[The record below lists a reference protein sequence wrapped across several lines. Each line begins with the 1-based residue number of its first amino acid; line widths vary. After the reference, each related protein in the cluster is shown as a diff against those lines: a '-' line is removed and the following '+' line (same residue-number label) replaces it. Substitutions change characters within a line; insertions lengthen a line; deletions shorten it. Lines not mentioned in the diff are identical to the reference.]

1 MKKLIIVLFFLAL
14 ITPVF
19 AQTTSPENPAS
30 LYYVNVPVEKVIVTS
45 TGYIIQYRTASNVL
59 AIVGLPNSW
68 FTDAASCAELL
79 KLPSASDW
87 PTMSIFYKDGKFS
100 HVRLYVH
107 PAKSHWTWGSVP
119 MGTNVSSYFTDDP
132 ESFKIQY

>member
-1 MKKLIIVLFFLAL
+1 MKKLIIVLIFLAL

-19 AQTTSPENPAS
+19 AQTTVAENPKS

-45 TGYIIQYRTASNVL
+45 TGYIIQYRTASNLL
-59 AIVGLPNSW
+59 AIVGVPNNW

-87 PTMSIFYKDGKFS
+87 PTMSVFFVDGKFT
-100 HVRLYVH
+100 HLRLYVH

-119 MGTNVSSYFTDDP
+119 MGTDVSRFFTEGP
-132 ESFKIQY
+132 ENFKIEF